1 MLPFI
6 AKAHYYNDATYPAI
20 LEHTSLLLYA
30 DSFTEATKMIE
41 DYFGNELDSLK
52 LTCVACDGTFFE
64 VPNRIAEVF
73 IAGEGNFRDGKK
85 NLKAIKEDEENELDV

>member
-6 AKAHYYNDATYPAI
+6 AKVHYYDDSNYPAT

-30 DSFTEATKMIE
+30 DSFTGATKMVE
-41 DYFGNELDSLK
+41 DYFGNDLNSMK

-64 VPNRIAEVF
+64 VPNHIAEVF
-73 IAGEGNFRDGKK
+73 LAGEGDFRLGKRNIK
-85 NLKAIKEDEENELDV
+85 LMKEDEK